1 MGGCI
6 PRVVRRSSAAKKAA
20 RVFPE
25 PVGAMTKVDAPVRMA
40 SHAPSWALVGASK
53 ARRNHARAGGDI
65 AANADSILPMN
76 PSCSRPPTVSRV
88 PWQDGPVRLTEFW
101 ARMATALG
109 PEYAEYWADS
119 FVVAELQGR
128 TVRQAL
134 AAGVD
139 TGVVWRAVYTTL
151 ELPPT
156 MR

>member
-1 MGGCI
+1 
-6 PRVVRRSSAAKKAA
+6 
-20 RVFPE
+20 
-25 PVGAMTKVDAPVRMA
+25 
-40 SHAPSWALVGASK
+40 
-53 ARRNHARAGGDI
+53 
-65 AANADSILPMN
+65 
-76 PSCSRPPTVSRV
+76 
-88 PWQDGPVRLTEFW
+88 
-101 ARMATALG
+101 MATALG

>member
-1 MGGCI
+1 M
-6 PRVVRRSSAAKKAA
+6 
-20 RVFPE
+20 
-25 PVGAMTKVDAPVRMA
+25 
-40 SHAPSWALVGASK
+40 
-53 ARRNHARAGGDI
+53 
-65 AANADSILPMN
+65 
-76 PSCSRPPTVSRV
+76 
-88 PWQDGPVRLTEFW
+88 RLTEFW